1 VIPPEVTVS
10 HSELRDAYSKFVEE
24 VMRILYNLDPEG
36 IGRSIDAPFDEY
48 HDLATLLVPR
58 LSRAKNSSEAA
69 EEIRRLVPTA
79 EPALI
84 EALLVA
90 QQELKKD

>member
-1 VIPPEVTVS
+1 VIPLEGTVS
-10 HSELRDAYSKFVEE
+10 HSELRDAHNKFQEK

-48 HDLATLLVPR
+48 HDLTALLAPR
-58 LSRAKNSSEAA
+58 LSRARNSSEAA